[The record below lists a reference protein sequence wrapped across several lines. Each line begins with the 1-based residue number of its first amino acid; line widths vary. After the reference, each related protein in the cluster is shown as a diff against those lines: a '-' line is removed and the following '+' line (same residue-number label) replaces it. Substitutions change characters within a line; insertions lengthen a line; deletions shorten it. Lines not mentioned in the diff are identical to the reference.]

1 VRDEFDSAKK
11 PAGFFSAS
19 ANSLAQDMISA
30 VVHRIFDYSVNRH
43 LRRLCCVGESRIWA
57 MTPLFISRVSAAV
70 VLTVLL
76 GAASPSAH
84 HSFGVAFDAT
94 KTVMLTGVITKI
106 AWTNPHT
113 HVWVDVKDA
122 KGQVVN
128 WTLEGYPPNVLERT
142 GWKKDMTIKV
152 GDTLTFF
159 GWRARDGS
167 PYAHLREATLAD
179 GKKLFFGPP
188 AGTGEGPATAR

>member
-1 VRDEFDSAKK
+1 MKSLTVFRT
-11 PAGFFSAS
+11 
-19 ANSLAQDMISA
+19 SLALALSA
-30 VVHRIFDYSVNRH
+30 
-43 LRRLCCVGESRIWA
+43 
-57 MTPLFISRVSAAV
+57 
-70 VLTVLL
+70 LL
-76 GAASPSAH
+76 HTADVSAH

-113 HVWVDVKDA
+113 HVWLDVKDA
-122 KGQVVN
+122 NGQVVN
-128 WTLEGYPPNVLERT
+128 WMLEGYPPNVLERT
-142 GWKKDMTIKV
+142 GWKKDVTLKV

-188 AGTGEGPATAR
+188 AGTGEGPATVR

>member
-1 VRDEFDSAKK
+1 MNTTHSRTVA
-11 PAGFFSAS
+11 A
-19 ANSLAQDMISA
+19 LA
-30 VVHRIFDYSVNRH
+30 
-43 LRRLCCVGESRIWA
+43 
-57 MTPLFISRVSAAV
+57 
-70 VLTVLL
+70 LTALL
-76 GAASPSAH
+76 GSPVLHAH

-113 HVWVDVKDA
+113 HVWVDVKSPD
-122 KGQVVN
+122 GNVVS

-142 GWKKDMTIKV
+142 GWRKDVTIKV

-188 AGTGEGPATAR
+188 AGTGEGPAAVR

>member
-1 VRDEFDSAKK
+1 MR
-11 PAGFFSAS
+11 PARYRRIRLRICGMRNPAS
-19 ANSLAQDMISA
+19 RAA
-30 VVHRIFDYSVNRH
+30 VAIA
-43 LRRLCCVGESRIWA
+43 LTGWL
-57 MTPLFISRVSAAV
+57 SAAT
-70 VLTVLL
+70 L
-76 GAASPSAH
+76 SAH

-122 KGQVVN
+122 NGHVVN

-142 GWKKDMTIKV
+142 GWKKDVTIKV

-159 GWRARDGS
+159 GWLARDGS
-167 PYAHLREATLAD
+167 PFAHLREATLAD

-188 AGTGEGPATAR
+188 AGTGEGPATVR

>member
-1 VRDEFDSAKK
+1 MSM
-11 PAGFFSAS
+11 S
-19 ANSLAQDMISA
+19 
-30 VVHRIFDYSVNRH
+30 
-43 LRRLCCVGESRIWA
+43 LRRLSVVGMA
-57 MTPLFISRVSAAV
+57 VLFGGVS
-70 VLTVLL
+70 L
-76 GAASPSAH
+76 SAH

-122 KGQVVN
+122 GGQVVN

-142 GWKKDMTIKV
+142 GWKKDVTIKV

-159 GWRARDGS
+159 G
-167 PYAHLREATLAD
+167 
-179 GKKLFFGPP
+179 
-188 AGTGEGPATAR
+188 

>member
-1 VRDEFDSAKK
+1 MVR
-11 PAGFFSAS
+11 
-19 ANSLAQDMISA
+19 
-30 VVHRIFDYSVNRH
+30 SVPK
-43 LRRLCCVGESRIWA
+43 LG
-57 MTPLFISRVSAAV
+57 AAV
-70 VLTVLL
+70 VLAMLVSATTL
-76 GAASPSAH
+76 PAH

-113 HVWVDVKDA
+113 HVWVDVKDPS
-122 KGQVVN
+122 GQVVN

-142 GWKKDMTIKV
+142 GWRKDVTIKV
-152 GDTLTFF
+152 GDTLSFF

-167 PYAHLREATLAD
+167 PFAHLREATLAN

-188 AGTGEGPATAR
+188 AGTGEGPASVR

>member
-1 VRDEFDSAKK
+1 
-11 PAGFFSAS
+11 
-19 ANSLAQDMISA
+19 MILL
-30 VVHRIFDYSVNRH
+30 SV
-43 LRRLCCVGESRIWA
+43 
-57 MTPLFISRVSAAV
+57 SRVTVTLALAA
-70 VLTVLL
+70 LL
-76 GAASPSAH
+76 VAADLSAH

-106 AWTNPHT
+106 AWSNPHT

-122 KGQVVN
+122 NGQVVN

-142 GWKKDMTIKV
+142 GWKKDVTIKV

-167 PYAHLREATLAD
+167 PFAHLREATLSN

-188 AGTGEGPATAR
+188 AGTGEGPATVK